1 MFPKMDGM
9 PVSPDRTP
17 RQTVAELDRY
27 IVGQAKAKRAVAI
40 AMRNRYRRER
50 LGEDMRGE
58 IIPKNILM
66 IGPTGV
72 GKTEIARRL
81 ATLAGAPF
89 VKVEATKY
97 TEVGYVGRDV
107 ESMVRDL
114 VEAAI
119 RMVQEERRADV
130 SEAADA
136 AAIERVVDL
145 LYPDTRAPSAAQPMN
160 AFAQSLGSI
169 FGNTFAQ
176 PPQAPPPP
184 PSAAPEQAKTIRD
197 QARVD
202 IARGFFDVR
211 LVDVEVEETPQ
222 LPVGMMGGMD
232 PSMGGGGAD
241 MGEMLGNL
249 LPKKRTK
256 KRVTVV
262 EARRIFAQEEAAK
275 LVDMDAVKREAL
287 RRAGENGIIF
297 IDEIDK
303 VAGGGGGGRGP
314 DVSREGVQRDILPIV
329 EGSTVTTKHGAIKT
343 DHVLFIAAGAF
354 HMSKPSDLIPELQGR
369 FPIRVE
375 LDSLSVDDFKTILT
389 QPKNALT
396 QQYTQ
401 LLAVEG
407 VTLTFTTDGIEQL
420 ATYAMKV
427 NEQTE
432 NIGARRLHTVL
443 ERLLEDVSFAAPEES
458 GTVVVDGAYVRER
471 LSDIVESANLS
482 TYIL

>member
-1 MFPKMDGM
+1 M
-9 PVSPDRTP
+9 PAMHELTP
-17 RQTVAELDRY
+17 RQIVVELDRY

-50 LGEDMRGE
+50 LGDEMRGE

-114 VEAAI
+114 VDAAI
-119 RMVQEERRADV
+119 RMVQDERREDV
-130 SEAADA
+130 REAADA
-136 AAIERVVDL
+136 AAVERIVDA
-145 LYPDTRAPSAAQPMN
+145 LYPDTRPPSAAPPMN

-169 FGNTFAQ
+169 FGNSFQ
-176 PPQAPPPP
+176 QPQATAQSAQSSGASQ
-184 PSAAPEQAKTIRD
+184 PSDQTRSIREQARAD
-197 QARVD
+197 VL
-202 IARGFFDVR
+202 RGFFDVR
-211 LVDVEVEETPQ
+211 MIDVDIEESAQ
-222 LPVGMMGGMD
+222 LPIGMMGGMD
-232 PSMGGGGAD
+232 PQMGGGAD
-241 MGEMLGNL
+241 MSEMLGNL
-249 LPKKRTK
+249 LPKKKSR
-256 KRVTVV
+256 KRLTVV
-262 EARRIFAQEEAAK
+262 EARRLFAQEEASK
-275 LVDMDAVKREAL
+275 LIDMDAVKREAL
-287 RRAGENGIIF
+287 HRAGENGIIF

-303 VAGGGGGGRGP
+303 VAGGGGGGGRGP

-329 EGSTVTTKHGAIKT
+329 EGSTVTTKHGAVKT

-396 QQYTQ
+396 QQYVQ

-407 VTLTFTTDGIEQL
+407 VALTFAPDGIEQL

-443 ERLLEDVSFAAPEES
+443 ERLLEDVSFAAPEEH
-458 GTVVVDGAYVRER
+458 GAVNVDATYVRER

>member
-1 MFPKMDGM
+1 VTPAMHEL
-9 PVSPDRTP
+9 TP
-17 RQTVAELDRY
+17 RQIVAELDRY
-27 IVGQAKAKRAVAI
+27 IVGQGQAKRAVAI

-50 LGEDMRGE
+50 LGDEMRGE

-119 RMVQEERRADV
+119 RMVQDERRGDV
-130 SEAADA
+130 RDAADA
-136 AAIERVVDL
+136 AAVERIIDA
-145 LYPDTRAPSAAQPMN
+145 LYPETRPPSAAPPMN

-169 FGNTFAQ
+169 FGNSFQQPHATAQSAQSTGAAQ
-176 PPQAPPPP
+176 P
-184 PSAAPEQAKTIRD
+184 SEHTKTIRE
-197 QARVD
+197 QARAD
-202 IARGFFDVR
+202 ILRGFFDVR
-211 LVDVEVEETPQ
+211 MLDVDVEESAQ
-222 LPVGMMGGMD
+222 LPIGMMGGMD
-232 PSMGGGGAD
+232 PQMGGGVD
-241 MGEMLGNL
+241 MSEMLGNL
-249 LPKKRTK
+249 LPKKKSR
-256 KRVTVV
+256 KRLTVV
-262 EARRIFAQEEAAK
+262 EARRLFAQEEANK
-275 LVDMDAVKREAL
+275 LIDMDAVKREAL
-287 RRAGENGIIF
+287 HRAGENGIIF

-303 VAGGGGGGRGP
+303 VAGGGGGGGGRGP

-329 EGSTVTTKHGAIKT
+329 EGSTVTTKHGAVKT

-396 QQYTQ
+396 QQYAQ

-407 VTLTFTTDGIEQL
+407 VEVTFAPDGIEQL

-443 ERLLEDVSFAAPEES
+443 ERLLEDVSFAAPEEHDA
-458 GTVVVDGAYVRER
+458 VNVDAAYVRER